1 MHIIFGSVHVT
12 GAYASTPVDLAD
24 SPNDN
29 EVDEDEK
36 KTPSDVSVSGLPKK
50 GKKCNVHSS
59 HGIEDTKERSSFL
72 LLYKNTCS
80 KIQGVQKLTSSVET
94 SSASLTSTQI
104 PTIA

>member
-36 KTPSDVSVSGLPKK
+36 KTPQMSVFLVYQKR
-50 GKKCNVHSS
+50 V
-59 HGIEDTKERSSFL
+59 RSVMS
-72 LLYKNTCS
+72 
-80 KIQGVQKLTSSVET
+80 
-94 SSASLTSTQI
+94 I
-104 PTIA
+104 PLMG